1 MAVSSRVATPLIGRL
16 IERLNLRYPTLFLL
30 LAGLT
35 ALDFVVPDVIPF
47 ADELGLLLLTL
58 LVGRWK
64 ARRADTPGTSPPA
77 PPPR

>member
-1 MAVSSRVATPLIGRL
+1 
-16 IERLNLRYPTLFLL
+16 
-30 LAGLT
+30 LT

-64 ARRADTPGTSPPA
+64 ARRADTPPTSRRRRHRDRIEHSRPRLPMTSLDVRKEPPWA
-77 PPPR
+77 

>member
-64 ARRADTPGTSPPA
+64 ARRADTPPTSPPA